1 MLYISYFIDNYID
14 GSEFVALTL
23 TEIKEM
29 VPPIGLAKKIV
40 NLFPRCT
47 CGLQNRSCYYMYI
60 AGGVT
65 CRSKAMCVTF
75 LIMSPS

>member
-40 NLFPRCT
+40 KLIVENLH
-47 CGLQNRSCYYMYI
+47 L
-60 AGGVT
+60 
-65 CRSKAMCVTF
+65 
-75 LIMSPS
+75 